1 MNGTRRTGARTIVR
15 PSQAVGM
22 PRRSELGGQNQSVH
36 QGMGVT
42 ITAVSRSSVP
52 RVRSEP
58 RRSELGG
65 QNQSVQGHGGHRRH
79 RQPVLGSE
87 GSERTDRHGH
97 GGYVSRMDPGA
108 EQEYSRRGES
118 TAERLD
124 RNYNELLQELRV
136 AQAGVQILFAFL
148 LSLAFTQ
155 RFGQAN
161 SFQRT
166 TYVVTLLFAA
176 GAAALLI
183 ASVAFH
189 RIVFRQRQKDDLVDA
204 SNRLALGGLGML
216 LVAMVGAVLLILDV
230 VLGGS
235 RALLLTAA
243 VAAWFVGFWVV
254 LPLTRRER
262 P

>member
-1 MNGTRRTGARTIVR
+1 
-15 PSQAVGM
+15 
-22 PRRSELGGQNQSVH
+22 
-36 QGMGVT
+36 
-42 ITAVSRSSVP
+42 
-52 RVRSEP
+52 
-58 RRSELGG
+58 
-65 QNQSVQGHGGHRRH
+65 
-79 RQPVLGSE
+79 
-87 GSERTDRHGH
+87 
-97 GGYVSRMDPGA
+97 MDPGA

-183 ASVAFH
+183 APVAFH

-262 P
+262 PAN